1 LVNDLSVGPNP
12 AVNTTRVNFKLD
24 NAKAI
29 AYEIRDMQGRLI
41 TFANKGVY
49 QAGAQSFEI
58 NVSDIA
64 AGNYMLNIVL
74 DGTSMVST
82 QLVVSK

>member
-1 LVNDLSVGPNP
+1 LLSGLSVGPNP
-12 AVNTTRVNFKLD
+12 AINTTRVNFTLD
-24 NAKAI
+24 NAKAV
-29 AYEIRDMQGRLI
+29 AYEIRDMQGRLV
-41 TFANKGVY
+41 TYANKGIFN
-49 QAGAQSFEI
+49 AGTQSFDL

-74 DGTSMVST
+74 DGASMVST